1 MFSDINPDHETHVL
15 FLLFWRKVNL
25 PLRSVEP
32 FVATKAFHTGQQHL
46 FFSPVSC
53 IVSCFSWTPWRKTID
68 TVINNCAE
76 IVFVSWFWAS
86 LQQASKMVEQTPK
99 MFMQPKWKATK
110 KWKKQPIWC
119 LIAGRFTLFCHNSFF
134 ARPKWSVRNH
144 IVQVGK
150 EWLLTCPRNKKR
162 VFVKTHAESFHGQ
175 GWCQTTSIDK
185 NTVQWQWHG
194 FFCSPLMFCSKTTKN
209 TCSVMW
215 VTALDEVT
223 FH

>member
-1 MFSDINPDHETHVL
+1 MPNSFETQNELCFSLIDGNLHSHFDKFGTPVWFAITLDRETHFL

-86 LQQASKMVEQTPK
+86 LQQASKNVEQTSK
-99 MFMQPKWKATK
+99 TFMQPKWNATK
-110 KWKKQPIWC
+110 K
-119 LIAGRFTLFCHNSFF
+119 
-134 ARPKWSVRNH
+134 VD
-144 IVQVGK
+144 
-150 EWLLTCPRNKKR
+150 
-162 VFVKTHAESFHGQ
+162 KTANLVSHS
-175 GWCQTTSIDK
+175 
-185 NTVQWQWHG
+185 
-194 FFCSPLMFCSKTTKN
+194 
-209 TCSVMW
+209 
-215 VTALDEVT
+215 
-223 FH
+223 